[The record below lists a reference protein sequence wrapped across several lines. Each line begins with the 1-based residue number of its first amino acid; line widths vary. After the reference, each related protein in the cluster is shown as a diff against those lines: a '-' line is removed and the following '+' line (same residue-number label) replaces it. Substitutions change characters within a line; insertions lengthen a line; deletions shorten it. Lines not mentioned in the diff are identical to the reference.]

1 VGDVMGRCDLLTLSL
16 NRKGAK
22 SAKGFFC
29 WFILILQE
37 GRRFK
42 THQALSG
49 KKSHVHQRCSW
60 CLDICEKDRS
70 MLNQV
75 FVLPLQIAFQ
85 KFLDLPYQERKIR
98 L

>member
-1 VGDVMGRCDLLTLSL
+1 MGRCDLLTLSL

-49 KKSHVHQRCSW
+49 NCDDVIKGTSYIVPVKEKFVSKK
-60 CLDICEKDRS
+60 
-70 MLNQV
+70 
-75 FVLPLQIAFQ
+75 VL
-85 KFLDLPYQERKIR
+85 
-98 L
+98 